1 MEVKKARNKFRLPRS
16 FLLRVQQQLK
26 IYSCVLPH
34 NPFLYSYYL
43 TNQTMTYIVSN

>member
-1 MEVKKARNKFRLPRS
+1 MEVKKLGISFVFLEV